1 MDKGLEHR
9 RRRSKNN
16 GLKSIVFGMER
27 VRRGSA
33 EDPVFAMAEP
43 CAATAK
49 MAPKKIEFA

>member
-1 MDKGLEHR
+1 MDKGVEHR

-33 EDPVFAMAEP
+33 EDPVFAVAEP
-43 CAATAK
+43 CAAAAK